1 MFGTLE
7 FILQGISSVVVP
19 GVNMKARWCR
29 ENQGLGA
36 RPCEKTGKYAPGI
49 WVTCHSLSVSVCLR
63 SSNMASKQQKE
74 YTLEEVARVRITGS
88 HRITV
93 LGDLMLWLAQQGG
106 RCGMLL
112 SWPSQLND

>member
-1 MFGTLE
+1 
-7 FILQGISSVVVP
+7 
-19 GVNMKARWCR
+19 
-29 ENQGLGA
+29 
-36 RPCEKTGKYAPGI
+36 
-49 WVTCHSLSVSVCLR
+49 
-63 SSNMASKQQKE
+63 MASKQQKE